1 MLDKKSISPSFL
13 APISITRTLE
23 SYLVSNILSNIPISL
38 LKFLIVDEEDSIT
51 WDKICVVE
59 VLPLLPVI
67 PIFIPLKFSARFCDV
82 FNKNLYVSLT

>member
-1 MLDKKSISPSFL
+1 MCGFKMLDKKSISPSFL

-51 WDKICVVE
+51 
-59 VLPLLPVI
+59 
-67 PIFIPLKFSARFCDV
+67 
-82 FNKNLYVSLT
+82 